1 MVGATPT
8 RLAVLDMFRSRL
20 TEANRAMNLV
30 GDSTLADFW
39 GRHFVDSAQL
49 LWVEPSA
56 LVWAD
61 LGSGAGL
68 PGLVLAILGVT
79 EVHLIESDQR
89 KAAFLR
95 EAKRVTAAANVTIHA
110 ARAEKIAPFKADIV
124 VARAV
129 APLNQ
134 LLYIAESFLTSH
146 SQCLF
151 LKGKAAE
158 GELTEARMNWRM
170 NAETLP
176 SRADPVGIILRL
188 GAVSRETSAAA
199 S

>member
-1 MVGATPT
+1 MRVLHQCITANPKAATPYMS
-8 RLAVLDMFRSRL
+8 LATLYLGRGDRAGMDSVFQEFRI
-20 TEANRAMNLV
+20 ANNSSTDALLSV
-30 GDSTLADFW
+30 SGFYLKIGDN
-39 GRHFVDSAQL
+39 AQ
-49 LWVEPSA
+49 
-56 LVWAD
+56 
-61 LGSGAGL
+61 
-68 PGLVLAILGVT
+68 
-79 EVHLIESDQR
+79 
-89 KAAFLR
+89 
-95 EAKRVTAAANVTIHA
+95 AKNVTIHA